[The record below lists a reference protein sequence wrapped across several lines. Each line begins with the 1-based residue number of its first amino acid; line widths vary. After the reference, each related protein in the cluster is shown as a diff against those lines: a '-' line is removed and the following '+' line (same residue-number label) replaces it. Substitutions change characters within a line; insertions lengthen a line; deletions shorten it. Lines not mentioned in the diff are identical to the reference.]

1 MENKIKLNVEEQVLR
16 ISIPTDNGT
25 IVVNNPSDKLKN
37 ELIGLLVNCIVENKD
52 FDERKL
58 MQDLIDD
65 CTNVE
70 FEGDIFEATNLTHE
84 AKMITNEILMIFQEI
99 MAEAYQIIKIAMQQA
114 KNEMLQNE
122 ILNEK
127 DKIIEKAKEIQEEK
141 MEEIKEEVKEEVKEE
156 IPHKTVRKPQRS
168 RGRVN
173 RK

>member
-1 MENKIKLNVEEQVLR
+1 MENKIKLNVEEKVLR
-16 ISIPTDNGT
+16 ISIPTDNGV

-37 ELIGLLVNCIVENKD
+37 ELVGLLVNCIVENKN

-58 MQDLIDD
+58 MQDLIDN

-84 AKMITNEILMIFQEI
+84 AKMITNEILIIFQEI
-99 MAEAYQIIKIAMQQA
+99 MAEAYQIIKLAMQQA

-122 ILNEK
+122 ILDEKNEV
-127 DKIIEKAKEIQEEK
+127 IEKAKEIQEK
-141 MEEIKEEVKEEVKEE
+141 AEEVKEEVKEE

>member
-1 MENKIKLNVEEQVLR
+1 MENKIKLNVEEQILR
-16 ISIPTDNGT
+16 ISIPTDNGV
-25 IVVNNPSDKLKN
+25 IVINNPSDKLKN

-58 MQDLIDD
+58 MQDLIDN

-84 AKMITNEILMIFQEI
+84 AKMITNEILIIFQEI
-99 MAEAYQIIKIAMQQA
+99 IAESYQVIKLAMQQA
-114 KNEMLQNE
+114 KNEMLENE
-122 ILNEK
+122 ILDEKNE
-127 DKIIEKAKEIQEEK
+127 IIEKAKEIQEEK
-141 MEEIKEEVKEEVKEE
+141 IEEIKEEVKEE

>member
-1 MENKIKLNVEEQVLR
+1 MENKIKLNVEKKILR

-37 ELIGLLVNCIVENKD
+37 ELVSLLVNCIVENKD

-122 ILNEK
+122 ILDEK

-141 MEEIKEEVKEEVKEE
+141 MEEIKEEV
-156 IPHKTVRKPQRS
+156 PHKTVRKPQRS
-168 RGRVN
+168 RGKVS

>member
-1 MENKIKLNVEEQVLR
+1 MENKIKLNVEKKILR

-37 ELIGLLVNCIVENKD
+37 ELVGLLVNCIVENKD
-52 FDERKL
+52 FDERKI
-58 MQDLIDD
+58 MQDLIDN

-70 FEGDIFEATNLTHE
+70 FEGDIFETTNLTHE

-114 KNEMLQNE
+114 KNEILQNE
-122 ILNEK
+122 ILDEK

-141 MEEIKEEVKEEVKEE
+141 MEEIKEEVKEEV
-156 IPHKTVRKPQRS
+156 PHKTVRKPQRS
-168 RGRVN
+168 RGKVS

>member
-1 MENKIKLNVEEQVLR
+1 MENKIKLNVEEQILR

-37 ELIGLLVNCIVENKD
+37 ELVGLLVNCIVENKD

-58 MQDLIDD
+58 MQDLIDN

-84 AKMITNEILMIFQEI
+84 AKMITNEILIIFQEI

-122 ILNEK
+122 ILDEK

-141 MEEIKEEVKEEVKEE
+141 MEEIKEEVKEEV
-156 IPHKTVRKPQRS
+156 PHKTVRKPQRS
-168 RGRVN
+168 RGRVS

>member
-1 MENKIKLNVEEQVLR
+1 MENKIKLNVEEKVLR
-16 ISIPTDNGT
+16 ISIPTDNGV

-37 ELIGLLVNCIVENKD
+37 ELVGLLVNCIVENKD

-58 MQDLIDD
+58 MQDLIDN

-84 AKMITNEILMIFQEI
+84 AKMITNEILIIFQEI
-99 MAEAYQIIKIAMQQA
+99 MAEAYQIIKLAMQQA

-122 ILNEK
+122 ILDEKNEV
-127 DKIIEKAKEIQEEK
+127 IEKAKEIQEK
-141 MEEIKEEVKEEVKEE
+141 AEEVKEEVKEE

>member
-1 MENKIKLNVEEQVLR
+1 MENKIKLNVEEQILR
-16 ISIPTDNGT
+16 ISIPTDNGV

-37 ELIGLLVNCIVENKD
+37 ELVGLLVNCIVENKD

-122 ILNEK
+122 ILDEK

-141 MEEIKEEVKEEVKEE
+141 MEEIKEEVKEEV
-156 IPHKTVRKPQRS
+156 PHKTVRKPQRS
-168 RGRVN
+168 RGKVS

>member
-1 MENKIKLNVEEQVLR
+1 MENKIKLNVEKKILR

-25 IVVNNPSDKLKN
+25 VVVNNPSDKLKN
-37 ELIGLLVNCIVENKD
+37 ELVGLLVNCIVENKD

-84 AKMITNEILMIFQEI
+84 AKMITNEMLIIFQEI
-99 MAEAYQIIKIAMQQA
+99 IAEAYQIIKLAMQQT
-114 KNEMLQNE
+114 KNEMIQNE
-122 ILNEK
+122 ILDEKNE
-127 DKIIEKAKEIQEEK
+127 IIEKAKEIQEEK
-141 MEEIKEEVKEEVKEE
+141 TEEIKEEAKEE

>member
-1 MENKIKLNVEEQVLR
+1 MENKIKLNVEEKVLR

-37 ELIGLLVNCIVENKD
+37 ELVGLLVNCIVENKD

-58 MQDLIDD
+58 MQDLIDN

-70 FEGDIFEATNLTHE
+70 FEGDIFEAINLTHE

-122 ILNEK
+122 ILDEK

-141 MEEIKEEVKEEVKEE
+141 MEEIKEEVKEEV
-156 IPHKTVRKPQRS
+156 PHKTVRKPQRS
-168 RGRVN
+168 RGKVS

>member
-1 MENKIKLNVEEQVLR
+1 MENKVKLNVEEKVLR

-37 ELIGLLVNCIVENKD
+37 ELVGLLVNCIVENKD

-70 FEGDIFEATNLTHE
+70 FEGDIFESTNLTHE

-122 ILNEK
+122 ILDEK

-141 MEEIKEEVKEEVKEE
+141 MEEIKEEVKEEV
-156 IPHKTVRKPQRS
+156 PRKTVRKPQRGRGKVS
-168 RGRVN
+168 R
-173 RK
+173 K

>member
-1 MENKIKLNVEEQVLR
+1 MENKIKLNVEEKILR

-37 ELIGLLVNCIVENKD
+37 ELVGLLVNCIVENKD

-122 ILNEK
+122 ILDEK

-141 MEEIKEEVKEEVKEE
+141 IEEIKEEVKEE
-156 IPHKTVRKPQRS
+156 IPHKTVRKPQRGRGKVS
-168 RGRVN
+168 R
-173 RK
+173 K

>member
-1 MENKIKLNVEEQVLR
+1 MENKVKLNVEEKVLR

-37 ELIGLLVNCIVENKD
+37 ELVGLLVNCIVENKD

-58 MQDLIDD
+58 MQDLIDN

-70 FEGDIFEATNLTHE
+70 FEGNIFEATNLTHE
-84 AKMITNEILMIFQEI
+84 AKMITNEILIIFQEI
-99 MAEAYQIIKIAMQQA
+99 IAEAYQIIKLAMQQT

-122 ILNEK
+122 ILDEKNE
-127 DKIIEKAKEIQEEK
+127 IIEKAKEIQEEK
-141 MEEIKEEVKEEVKEE
+141 AEEIKEEVKEE

-168 RGRVN
+168 RGRVS

>member
-1 MENKIKLNVEEQVLR
+1 MENKIKLNVEKKILR

-37 ELIGLLVNCIVENKD
+37 ELVGLLVNCIVENKD
-52 FDERKL
+52 FDERKI
-58 MQDLIDD
+58 MQDLIDN

-70 FEGDIFEATNLTHE
+70 FEGDIFETTNLTHE

-122 ILNEK
+122 ILDEK

-141 MEEIKEEVKEEVKEE
+141 MEEIKEEVKEEV
-156 IPHKTVRKPQRS
+156 PHKTVRKPQRS
-168 RGRVN
+168 RGKVS

>member
-1 MENKIKLNVEEQVLR
+1 MENKIKLNAEEKILR

-25 IVVNNPSDKLKN
+25 IVINNPSDKLKN
-37 ELIGLLVNCIVENKD
+37 ELVGLLVNCIVENKD

-70 FEGDIFEATNLTHE
+70 FEGDIFESTNLTHE

-122 ILNEK
+122 ILDEK

-141 MEEIKEEVKEEVKEE
+141 MEEIKEEVKEEV
-156 IPHKTVRKPQRS
+156 PRKTVRKPQRCRGKVS
-168 RGRVN
+168 R
-173 RK
+173 K

>member
-1 MENKIKLNVEEQVLR
+1 MENKIKLNVEEQILR
-16 ISIPTDNGT
+16 ISIPTDNGV

-37 ELIGLLVNCIVENKD
+37 ELVGLLVNCIVENKD

-58 MQDLIDD
+58 MQDLIDN

-122 ILNEK
+122 ILDEK

-141 MEEIKEEVKEEVKEE
+141 AEEIKEEVKEE
-156 IPHKTVRKPQRS
+156 ISHKTVRKPQRS
-168 RGRVN
+168 RGRVS

>member
-1 MENKIKLNVEEQVLR
+1 MENKIKLNVEEKVLR
-16 ISIPTDNGT
+16 ISIPTDNGV

-37 ELIGLLVNCIVENKD
+37 ELVGLLVNCIVENKD

-84 AKMITNEILMIFQEI
+84 AKMITNEILIIFQEI
-99 MAEAYQIIKIAMQQA
+99 IAEAYQIIKLAMQQT

-122 ILNEK
+122 ILDEKNE
-127 DKIIEKAKEIQEEK
+127 IIEKAKEIQEEK
-141 MEEIKEEVKEEVKEE
+141 AEEIKEEVKEET
-156 IPHKTVRKPQRS
+156 PHKPVRKPQRS
-168 RGRVN
+168 RGRVS

>member
-1 MENKIKLNVEEQVLR
+1 MENKIKLNVEKKILR

-37 ELIGLLVNCIVENKD
+37 ELVGLLVNCIVENKD

-58 MQDLIDD
+58 MQDLIDN

-84 AKMITNEILMIFQEI
+84 AKMITNEILIIFQEI
-99 MAEAYQIIKIAMQQA
+99 IAEAYQVIKLAMQQT

-122 ILNEK
+122 ILDEKNE
-127 DKIIEKAKEIQEEK
+127 IIEKAKEIQEEK
-141 MEEIKEEVKEEVKEE
+141 IEEFKEEVKEE
-156 IPHKTVRKPQRS
+156 IPHKAVRKPQRS

>member
-1 MENKIKLNVEEQVLR
+1 MENKIKLNVEEQILR
-16 ISIPTDNGT
+16 ISIPTDNGV

-37 ELIGLLVNCIVENKD
+37 ELVGLLVNCIVENKD
-52 FDERKL
+52 FDERKI
-58 MQDLIDD
+58 MQDLIDN

-84 AKMITNEILMIFQEI
+84 AKMITNEILIIFQEI
-99 MAEAYQIIKIAMQQA
+99 MGEAYQIIKIAMQQA
-114 KNEMLQNE
+114 KNEMIQNE
-122 ILNEK
+122 ILDEK

-141 MEEIKEEVKEEVKEE
+141 MEEVKKEVKEEV
-156 IPHKTVRKPQRS
+156 PHKTVRKPQRS

>member
-1 MENKIKLNVEEQVLR
+1 MENKIKLNAEEKILR

-25 IVVNNPSDKLKN
+25 VVVNNPSDKLKN
-37 ELIGLLVNCIVENKD
+37 ELVGLLVNCIVENKD

-84 AKMITNEILMIFQEI
+84 AKMITNEILIIFQEI

-122 ILNEK
+122 ILDEK

-141 MEEIKEEVKEEVKEE
+141 MEEIKEEVKEEV
-156 IPHKTVRKPQRS
+156 PHKTVRKPQRS
-168 RGRVN
+168 RGKVS

>member
-1 MENKIKLNVEEQVLR
+1 MENKIKLNVEKKILR

-37 ELIGLLVNCIVENKD
+37 ELVGLLVNCIVENKD

-58 MQDLIDD
+58 MQNLIDD

-122 ILNEK
+122 ILDEK

-141 MEEIKEEVKEEVKEE
+141 MEEIKEEVKEEV
-156 IPHKTVRKPQRS
+156 PHKTVRKPQRS
-168 RGRVN
+168 RGKVS

>member
-1 MENKIKLNVEEQVLR
+1 MENKIKLNVEEKILR
-16 ISIPTDNGT
+16 ISIPTDNGV

-37 ELIGLLVNCIVENKD
+37 ELVGLLVNCIVENKD

-70 FEGDIFEATNLTHE
+70 FEGDIFESTNLTHE

-122 ILNEK
+122 ILDEK

-141 MEEIKEEVKEEVKEE
+141 MEEIKEEVKEEV
-156 IPHKTVRKPQRS
+156 PRKTVRKPQRS
-168 RGRVN
+168 RGRVS

>member
-1 MENKIKLNVEEQVLR
+1 MENKIKLNVEKKILR

-37 ELIGLLVNCIVENKD
+37 ELVSLLVNCIVENKD

-58 MQDLIDD
+58 MQNLIDD

-122 ILNEK
+122 ILDEK

-141 MEEIKEEVKEEVKEE
+141 MEEIKEEVKEEV
-156 IPHKTVRKPQRS
+156 PHKTVRKPQRS
-168 RGRVN
+168 RGKVS

>member
-1 MENKIKLNVEEQVLR
+1 MENKIKLNVEKKILR

-25 IVVNNPSDKLKN
+25 VVVNNPSDKLKN
-37 ELIGLLVNCIVENKD
+37 ELVGLLVNCIVENKD

-99 MAEAYQIIKIAMQQA
+99 MAEAYQIIKITMQQA

-122 ILNEK
+122 ILDEK

-141 MEEIKEEVKEEVKEE
+141 TEEIKEEVKEEV
-156 IPHKTVRKPQRS
+156 PHKTVRKPQRS
-168 RGRVN
+168 RGRVS

>member
-1 MENKIKLNVEEQVLR
+1 MENKIKLNVEEKILR

-37 ELIGLLVNCIVENKD
+37 ELVGLLVNCIVENKD

-70 FEGDIFEATNLTHE
+70 FEGNIFEATNLTHE
-84 AKMITNEILMIFQEI
+84 TKMITNEILMIFQEI

-122 ILNEK
+122 ILDEK

-141 MEEIKEEVKEEVKEE
+141 MEEIKEEVKEE
-156 IPHKTVRKPQRS
+156 IPHKTVRKPQRCRGKVS
-168 RGRVN
+168 R
-173 RK
+173 K

>member
-1 MENKIKLNVEEQVLR
+1 MENKIKLNVEKKILR
-16 ISIPTDNGT
+16 ISIPTDNGV

-37 ELIGLLVNCIVENKD
+37 ELVGLLVNCIVENKD

-122 ILNEK
+122 ILDEK

-141 MEEIKEEVKEEVKEE
+141 TEEIKEEVKEEV
-156 IPHKTVRKPQRS
+156 PHKTVRKPQRS
-168 RGRVN
+168 RGKVS

>member
-1 MENKIKLNVEEQVLR
+1 MENKIKLNVEEKILR

-25 IVVNNPSDKLKN
+25 IIVNNPSDKLKN
-37 ELIGLLVNCIVENKD
+37 ELVGLLVNCIVENKD

-70 FEGDIFEATNLTHE
+70 FEGDIFESTNLTHE

-122 ILNEK
+122 ILDEK

-141 MEEIKEEVKEEVKEE
+141 MEEIKEEVKEEV
-156 IPHKTVRKPQRS
+156 PHKTVRKPQRS
-168 RGRVN
+168 RGKVS

>member
-1 MENKIKLNVEEQVLR
+1 MENKIKLNVEKKILR

-37 ELIGLLVNCIVENKD
+37 ELVGLLVNCIVENKD

-122 ILNEK
+122 ILDEK

-141 MEEIKEEVKEEVKEE
+141 MEEIKEEVKEEV
-156 IPHKTVRKPQRS
+156 PHKTVRKPQRS
-168 RGRVN
+168 RGKVS

>member
-1 MENKIKLNVEEQVLR
+1 MENKIKLNVEEKVLR

-25 IVVNNPSDKLKN
+25 IIVNNPSDKLKN
-37 ELIGLLVNCIVENKD
+37 ELVGLLVNCIVENKD
-52 FDERKL
+52 FDERKI
-58 MQDLIDD
+58 MQDLIDN

-122 ILNEK
+122 ILDEK

-141 MEEIKEEVKEEVKEE
+141 MEEIKEEVKEEV
-156 IPHKTVRKPQRS
+156 PHKTVRKPQRS
-168 RGRVN
+168 RGKVS

>member
-1 MENKIKLNVEEQVLR
+1 MENKVKLNVEEKILR
-16 ISIPTDNGT
+16 ISIPTDNGV

-37 ELIGLLVNCIVENKD
+37 ELVGLLVNCIVENKD
-52 FDERKL
+52 FDERKI
-58 MQDLIDD
+58 MQDLIDN

-84 AKMITNEILMIFQEI
+84 AKMITNEILIIFQEI
-99 MAEAYQIIKIAMQQA
+99 IAEAYQVIKLVMQQT

-122 ILNEK
+122 ILDEKNE
-127 DKIIEKAKEIQEEK
+127 IIEKAKEIQEEK
-141 MEEIKEEVKEEVKEE
+141 AEEIKEEVKEET
-156 IPHKTVRKPQRS
+156 PHKTVRKPQRS

>member
-1 MENKIKLNVEEQVLR
+1 MENKIKLNVEKKILR

-25 IVVNNPSDKLKN
+25 VVVNNPSDKLKN
-37 ELIGLLVNCIVENKD
+37 ELVGLLVNCIVENKD

-122 ILNEK
+122 ILDEK

-141 MEEIKEEVKEEVKEE
+141 MEEIKEEIKEEV
-156 IPHKTVRKPQRS
+156 PHKTVRKPQRS
-168 RGRVN
+168 RGKVS

>member
-1 MENKIKLNVEEQVLR
+1 MENKIKLNVEEKILR

-37 ELIGLLVNCIVENKD
+37 ELVGLLVNCIVENKD

-122 ILNEK
+122 ILDEK

-141 MEEIKEEVKEEVKEE
+141 MEEIKEEVKEEV
-156 IPHKTVRKPQRS
+156 PHKTVRKPQRS
-168 RGRVN
+168 RGKVS

>member
-1 MENKIKLNVEEQVLR
+1 MENKIKLNAEEKILR

-37 ELIGLLVNCIVENKD
+37 ELVGLLVNCIVENKD

-70 FEGDIFEATNLTHE
+70 FEGDIFESTNLTHE

-122 ILNEK
+122 ILDEK

-141 MEEIKEEVKEEVKEE
+141 MEEIKEEVKEEV
-156 IPHKTVRKPQRS
+156 PHKTVRKPQRS
-168 RGRVN
+168 RGRVS

>member
-1 MENKIKLNVEEQVLR
+1 MENKVKLNVEEKVLR

-37 ELIGLLVNCIVENKD
+37 ELVSLLVNCIVENKD
-52 FDERKL
+52 FDEKKI
-58 MQDLIDD
+58 MQDLSDN

-84 AKMITNEILMIFQEI
+84 AKMITNEILIIFQEI
-99 MAEAYQIIKIAMQQA
+99 IAEAYQIIKLAMQQA

-122 ILNEK
+122 ILDEKNEV
-127 DKIIEKAKEIQEEK
+127 IEKAKEIQEK
-141 MEEIKEEVKEEVKEE
+141 AEEVKEE

>member
-1 MENKIKLNVEEQVLR
+1 MENKIKLNVEKKILR

-25 IVVNNPSDKLKN
+25 VVVNNPSDKLKN
-37 ELIGLLVNCIVENKD
+37 ELVGLLVNCIAENKD

-84 AKMITNEILMIFQEI
+84 AKMITNEILIIFQEI
-99 MAEAYQIIKIAMQQA
+99 IAEAYQIIKLAMQQA

-122 ILNEK
+122 ILDEK

-141 MEEIKEEVKEEVKEE
+141 MEEIKEEIKEEV
-156 IPHKTVRKPQRS
+156 PHKTVRKPQRS
-168 RGRVN
+168 RGKVS

>member
-1 MENKIKLNVEEQVLR
+1 MENKIKLNVEEKVLR
-16 ISIPTDNGT
+16 ISIPTDNGV

-37 ELIGLLVNCIVENKD
+37 ELVGLLVNCIVENKD

-58 MQDLIDD
+58 MQDLIDN

-84 AKMITNEILMIFQEI
+84 AKMVTNEILIIFQEI
-99 MAEAYQIIKIAMQQA
+99 IAEAYQIIKLAMQQA

-122 ILNEK
+122 ILDEKNEV
-127 DKIIEKAKEIQEEK
+127 IEKAKEIQEK
-141 MEEIKEEVKEEVKEE
+141 AEEVKEEVKEE

>member
-1 MENKIKLNVEEQVLR
+1 MENKIKLNVEEKVLR

-37 ELIGLLVNCIVENKD
+37 ELVGLLVNCIVENKD

-70 FEGDIFEATNLTHE
+70 FEGDIFESTNLTHE
-84 AKMITNEILMIFQEI
+84 AKMITNEILIIFQEI

-122 ILNEK
+122 ILDEK

-141 MEEIKEEVKEEVKEE
+141 IEEIKEEVKEE